1 MFEDQCQRAAFVSTW
16 THVARKPNDD
26 AKDGDKDGARTQ
38 GVTARDIR
46 LAYAVEE
53 LVERALAAS
62 GKEYRPRRRPEADQP
77 KTVEEL
83 DGYS

>member
-1 MFEDQCQRAAFVSTW
+1 M
-16 THVARKPNDD
+16 
-26 AKDGDKDGARTQ
+26 
-38 GVTARDIR
+38 TARDIR